1 MTLSTLAAVNIGFD
15 AKKRLLSKFLLS
27 NRFSMLQPTYFNQAL
42 KITALAL
49 SSAFL
54 FSSMAL
60 AVETDKPQDTA
71 IDLDAFPAPKA
82 NYERHT
88 IRLPI
93 GNYEN
98 NLKIELLAGKVQEV
112 DCNATHYTGL
122 LTEKTLEGWGYNYYE
137 LSDLTGP
144 ISTKMACPDEDKS
157 LQFVPVLSSGS
168 LLQYNSRLPVVVYL
182 PEGLELRWRIW
193 VATPYNTAIMD

>member
-1 MTLSTLAAVNIGFD
+1 MLS
-15 AKKRLLSKFLLS
+15 
-27 NRFSMLQPTYFNQAL
+27 PTYLNQAL
-42 KITALAL
+42 KIPALAL
-49 SSAFL
+49 SGVFL
-54 FSSMAL
+54 LSSMAL
-60 AVETDKPQDTA
+60 AVEADTPSE
-71 IDLDAFPAPKA
+71 ITMDLEAFPAPPA

-112 DCNATHYTGL
+112 DCNAMHYTGQ

-144 ISTKMACPDEDKS
+144 ISTKMACPDEEKS

-182 PEGLELRWRIW
+182 PEGLELRWRTW
-193 VATPYNTAIMD
+193 VATPYNTATTD